1 MGQIGGPS
9 SYYMVALSSTLLVVH
24 QICAAERD
32 ILFPLEVMLASF
44 QNEFFFLNK
53 VFLDQFWYFV

>member
-1 MGQIGGPS
+1 
-9 SYYMVALSSTLLVVH
+9 MVALSSTLLVVH
-24 QICAAERD
+24 RICVAERD